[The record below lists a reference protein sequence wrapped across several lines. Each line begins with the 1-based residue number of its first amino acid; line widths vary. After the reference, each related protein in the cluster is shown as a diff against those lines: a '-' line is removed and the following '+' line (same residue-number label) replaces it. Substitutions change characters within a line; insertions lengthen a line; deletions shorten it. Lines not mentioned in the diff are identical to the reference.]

1 MGFLFSY
8 FEDKWAERGL
18 LSQSYLNLKLY
29 PTDAA
34 AWASL
39 VCPAWVIA
47 CNLKGV
53 YRKYVTRNR
62 SEAQASEGDLVSE
75 RSVGAKTRP

>member
-29 PTDAA
+29 PTDASA
-34 AWASL
+34 M
-39 VCPAWVIA
+39 
-47 CNLKGV
+47 
-53 YRKYVTRNR
+53 
-62 SEAQASEGDLVSE
+62 
-75 RSVGAKTRP
+75 RP